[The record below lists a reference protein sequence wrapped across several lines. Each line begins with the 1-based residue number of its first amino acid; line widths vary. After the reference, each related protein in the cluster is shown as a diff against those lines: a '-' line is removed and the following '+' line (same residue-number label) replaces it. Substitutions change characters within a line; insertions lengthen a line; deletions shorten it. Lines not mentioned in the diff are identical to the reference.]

1 MRLLS
6 IVLSFVLF
14 VFLVRLLVLA
24 SLFLPVFR
32 GRRAEGLSLCL
43 CFRFSG

>member
-6 IVLSFVLF
+6 IVLSVLRFVCPD
-14 VFLVRLLVLA
+14 RLLVLA

-32 GRRAEGLSLCL
+32 GRREGGSSLCL
-43 CFRFSG
+43 CFGFSG